1 MRDTS
6 AARVLFVTSWWS
18 CWPGFAVATTRRIG
32 VHAAFVVAW
41 RSSAGG
47 NGGRQLMNAFL
58 ARNMT

>member
-47 NGGRQLMNAFL
+47 NGGRQL
-58 ARNMT
+58 